1 MTMLNWWLERFPRYE
16 FLVEY
21 YLFLIPMVIHLPRR
35 QAFLLRLLPMISFS
49 FLLSSQWNSTWA
61 AMLPLYIL
69 RYLTLFGL
77 GILITSFCFDCELL
91 PALYCGA
98 AAYAA
103 QHVFN
108 RVFDIAVILTGIEK
122 GAGYN
127 ALYLFLFGAVFSGML
142 FVFTRRIHQDTVS
155 HMANRKN
162 LTVSGLILICTV
174 VLLALWRREKN
185 STLPIQQVI
194 VDLYDMA
201 ACISALVILFNIFRM
216 DEMKHDAAVI
226 REMWNQE
233 RKQLALSQETV
244 QMLNLK
250 CHDMRHLLRL
260 ISAQQDDSTQREID
274 SIRELIDVYDSRVD
288 TGNEVLNLLLAE
300 KGLLCQKE
308 KIRLNCVAD
317 GQRLSFME
325 KPDIYSLFGNALDNA
340 IEAVRLVESPDMR
353 IITLTVV
360 GAMGMTSVCVE
371 NYYQGDGLQVEDG
384 LPVTTKEDHAYHG
397 YGVKSMQ
404 YLVKKYKGEL
414 SIGTDHQ
421 IFSLKLLL
429 PDPE

>member
-1 MTMLNWWLERFPRYE
+1 MTILNWWLERFPRYE
-16 FLVEY
+16 FWVEY
-21 YLFLIPMVIHLPRR
+21 FLFLLLMAVRLPRR
-35 QAFLLRLLPMISFS
+35 KSFFLRLLPMLAAGF
-49 FLLSSQWNSTWA
+49 FLSKQWNSAWA
-61 AMLPLYIL
+61 AILPLFIL
-69 RYLTLFGL
+69 RYLILFGL
-77 GILITSFCFDCELL
+77 GIASIVLCFECGLL

-103 QHVFN
+103 QHIFN
-108 RVFDIAVILTGIEK
+108 RVFGIVVLLTGLEK
-122 GAGYN
+122 GAVYN
-127 ALYLFLFGAVFSGML
+127 GVYLLLISAMLALMALS
-142 FVFTRRIHQDTVS
+142 FTRRINRNTAKY
-155 HMANRKN
+155 MTNRKI
-162 LTVSGLILICTV
+162 LTISGLILLCTV
-174 VLLALWRREKN
+174 VLTAFWREHKDGIR
-185 STLPIQQVI
+185 TAHQVI
-194 VDLYDMA
+194 LDVYDTA
-201 ACISALVILFNIFRM
+201 ACVSALLILHNIFKI
-216 DEMKHDAAVI
+216 DEMKHEAAVI
-226 REMWNQE
+226 QEMWNQE

-244 QMLNLK
+244 RMLNLK

-317 GQRLSFME
+317 GQRLKDME

-340 IEAVRLVESPDMR
+340 IEAVRLVEDPEMR

-371 NYYQGDGLQVEDG
+371 NYYQGDELKVENG
-384 LPVTTKEDHAYHG
+384 LPVITKEDRAYHG
-397 YGVKSMQ
+397 YGMKSMQ
-404 YLVKKYKGEL
+404 YLVKKYRGEM
-414 SIGTDHQ
+414 SICTEQH

-429 PDPE
+429 PDPD